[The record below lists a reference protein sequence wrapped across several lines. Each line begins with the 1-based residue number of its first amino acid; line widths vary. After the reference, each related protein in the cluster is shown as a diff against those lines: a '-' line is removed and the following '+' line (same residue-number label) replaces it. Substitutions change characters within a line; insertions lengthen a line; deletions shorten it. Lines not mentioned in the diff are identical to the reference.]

1 MKNFIQLHFEVK
13 LGGVLLAAALFGA
26 ALTFAMRKPPAAAK
40 PKPEEVP
47 PKPSTPYKPPR
58 TVTPPVDPIP
68 RQPHVRQ
75 PHVRQQHVRQSTFE
89 QEVLKAQRAG
99 EAAASPFFGRAAKI
113 RAERET
119 QS

>member
-13 LGGVLLAAALFGA
+13 LGGVLLAAALLGA
-26 ALTFAMRKPPAAAK
+26 ALTFAMRQRAASAKSQPEAPPE
-40 PKPEEVP
+40 PG
-47 PKPSTPYKPPR
+47 TPYKPPR
-58 TVTPPVDPIP
+58 TVTMPPVDPTL

-75 PHVRQQHVRQSTFE
+75 PHVRQPHVRHSTFE
-89 QEVLKAQRAG
+89 QDVARAQRAG
-99 EAAASPFFGRAAKI
+99 EAAASPFFGRAQRM